1 MIKTEIRKAKCG
13 KWEESIRAPLNIDE
27 GELAEK
33 FMRKRSFPFLLN
45 AYPGLVLEGLGSR
58 LLWRFEDRFGTTVCF
73 EVNIGTGTEK
83 WLKQ

>member
-1 MIKTEIRKAKCG
+1 MSKTEIRIAKCG
-13 KWEESIRAPLNIDE
+13 KWEEVIRAPKGVDE

-45 AYPGLVLEGLGSR
+45 AFPGLKLENWHP

-73 EVNIGTGTEK
+73 EVSHGSETDA
-83 WLKQ
+83 WLKR

>member
-13 KWEESIRAPLNIDE
+13 KWEEMIRAPINIDE
-27 GELAEK
+27 RELAEK

-45 AYPGLVLEGLGSR
+45 TRPSLKLENWHP

-73 EVNIGTGTEK
+73 EIDNGSGTEA
-83 WLKQ
+83 WLKS